1 MGYIL
6 CDWHEVYVILHE
18 LRIKSGL
25 LKKKVLLTL
34 VVRRHNIRSQR
45 TSCTVNI
52 SKKTKIFYLP
62 AKISAHLLTWC
73 DFTIFFKQLSS
84 LKHIYS
90 ISVSGDW
97 MHFIF
102 KICQTV
108 ANIIMIGQFYEFF
121 LIYFIFGGIL
131 RIINFYVLQA
141 NFLYSTF
148 LKASFLFYWLTKC
161 FAQVF

>member
-45 TSCTVNI
+45 TSCTANI

-62 AKISAHLLTWC
+62 AKISAHLPINLMW
-73 DFTIFFKQLSS
+73 FHNFFQTAVIIKAYIQ
-84 LKHIYS
+84 
-90 ISVSGDW
+90 
-97 MHFIF
+97 HFRF
-102 KICQTV
+102 RRLNALQTV

-121 LIYFIFGGIL
+121 D
-131 RIINFYVLQA
+131 
-141 NFLYSTF
+141 
-148 LKASFLFYWLTKC
+148 LFYFWRD
-161 FAQVF
+161 FANYQFWCTSSEFLV